1 MARIQLT
8 DTGMDIV
15 VKMCDGN
22 PGAMTVLIELMQKK
36 DFPSILSLDSH
47 EIYGTDI
54 YVLWNDICNRNLDH
68 LRAVLM
74 ASHMGFIDRSVVT
87 DACSRQDYSGKA
99 MIPVEE
105 LYERV
110 VSEMPDFFDDY
121 TLEVEAP
128 EGDE

>member
-1 MARIQLT
+1 MGRIQLT

-22 PGAMTVLIELMQKK
+22 PGAMTVLMELMKKK

-54 YVLWNDICNRNLDH
+54 YVLWNDICDRNLDH
-68 LRAVLM
+68 LRAVLA
-74 ASHMGFIDRSVVT
+74 ASMIGFIERNVVT

-105 LYERV
+105 LFQKV
-110 VSEMPDFFDDY
+110 ITDMPDFLDDY
-121 TLEVEAP
+121 DINLD
-128 EGDE
+128 GDES